1 MSFFETLKNQISM
14 IRDNQAN
21 FQKVGLCH
29 LASNGGKVSRIS
41 FAEAIKARNAGLSHE
56 VSYYKSLSCPV
67 YKVLKNKGLIDYD
80 KESVFFTGELSQ
92 SQSAEISELCAGG
105 MI

>member
-1 MSFFETLKNQISM
+1 LSFFETLKTQISM

-29 LASNGGKVSRIS
+29 IASNGGKVSRIS
-41 FAEAIKARNAGLSHE
+41 FAEALKARNAGLGHE
-56 VSYYKSLSCPV
+56 ISYYKSLSCPV
-67 YKVLKNKGLIDYD
+67 YRVLKNKGLIDFD
-80 KESVFFTGELSQ
+80 KESVFFTGELTPN
-92 SQSAEISELCAGG
+92 QSAEISELCAGG